1 MLPAMNRRLL
11 ACSLLLLPLA
21 CKTGGTDGGGGG
33 DGGETTPPKVEPKP
47 REPLVLN
54 ADSELGQTIMAQLD
68 QSTDPCDDFYQF
80 ACGGWIANTPLPDD
94 KPRWSRGFGELA
106 DRNNEVLRT
115 ILEKDEGRAGRYYA
129 ACMDT
134 AAINAAGTK
143 PLAPY
148 LKKIDKLK
156 PGNQKALFKLLG
168 EFDAGVGLG
177 AFFSFG
183 LSIDFEKPDLHIT
196 DLGEG
201 GTGLPD
207 RSYYLD
213 PDKKEQVLPFYQAH
227 VARMLGFLGYSE
239 KEAAEAAERVVALE
253 TKLAELQKPP
263 EDMRDPKA
271 VYNRWDREGVEKSSN
286 LPWGEYFK
294 ALGAPDVQLINV
306 SNPDFISGLP
316 AVLAAADAQSVKD
329 YLRFHL
335 LGSTA
340 NLLSDDVVNA
350 NFEFAAALT
359 GQKQLPDR
367 WERCVAATNAAA
379 GDLVS
384 QGFVEQTFAGDSKD
398 LASDMI
404 KRVEGAFEAGL
415 PALEWMDPATR
426 EAAVGKMKKVENKIG
441 YPEKWR
447 TYDGMKFKG
456 NYFSDTVASRKWF
469 NDFAL
474 AKVGKAVDEKEWS
487 WPASIV
493 NAGYNPLQNEML
505 FPAGILQPP
514 FFSRDYT
521 KAMNFGAI
529 GMVVGHELTH
539 GFDDSGRQFDGDG
552 VMREW
557 WAPAVSARYDKQTQ
571 CIVDTYSALEVQ
583 PGAKLNGKLTLGE
596 NIADFGGI
604 KESFNAYEAW
614 LAEGDGERSP
624 VDGLS
629 NEQLFFVAYAQS
641 WCTVSSP
648 EIDKLM
654 ATVDPH
660 SPPKFRVNVPLSH
673 FSGFWT
679 AFSCDA
685 DTAMHA
691 DQVCEVW

>member
-1 MLPAMNRRLL
+1 
-11 ACSLLLLPLA
+11 
-21 CKTGGTDGGGGG
+21 
-33 DGGETTPPKVEPKP
+33 
-47 REPLVLN
+47 
-54 ADSELGQTIMAQLD
+54 
-68 QSTDPCDDFYQF
+68 
-80 ACGGWIANTPLPDD
+80 
-94 KPRWSRGFGELA
+94 
-106 DRNNEVLRT
+106 
-115 ILEKDEGRAGRYYA
+115 
-129 ACMDT
+129 
-134 AAINAAGTK
+134 
-143 PLAPY
+143 
-148 LKKIDKLK
+148 
-156 PGNQKALFKLLG
+156 
-168 EFDAGVGLG
+168 
-177 AFFSFG
+177 
-183 LSIDFEKPDLHIT
+183 
-196 DLGEG
+196 
-201 GTGLPD
+201 
-207 RSYYLD
+207 
-213 PDKKEQVLPFYQAH
+213 
-227 VARMLGFLGYSE
+227 
-239 KEAAEAAERVVALE
+239 LE

-316 AVLAAADAQSVKD
+316 AVLAAADEQSVKD

-359 GQKQLPDR
+359 GQKQLPER

-404 KRVEGAFEAGL
+404 RRVEGAFEAGL

-539 GFDDSGRQFDGDG
+539 GFDDSGR
-552 VMREW
+552 
-557 WAPAVSARYDKQTQ
+557 
-571 CIVDTYSALEVQ
+571 
-583 PGAKLNGKLTLGE
+583 
-596 NIADFGGI
+596 
-604 KESFNAYEAW
+604 
-614 LAEGDGERSP
+614 
-624 VDGLS
+624 
-629 NEQLFFVAYAQS
+629 
-641 WCTVSSP
+641 
-648 EIDKLM
+648 
-654 ATVDPH
+654 
-660 SPPKFRVNVPLSH
+660 
-673 FSGFWT
+673 
-679 AFSCDA
+679 
-685 DTAMHA
+685 
-691 DQVCEVW
+691 